1 MLAMLRSETGTH
13 GLLVGM
19 CLAVLPVPLL
29 LGAFCWL
36 DRVEPKP
43 WPNLGFAFAWGA
55 CAATMV
61 SMLANRSAARWL
73 EAGLPPGS
81 AQNAD
86 FWGTTL
92 VAPVV
97 EESAK
102 AGAICLLFLYR
113 RRTYGSLAD
122 GVVIA
127 GITATG
133 FAFTENILYLG
144 TAFDSDQNLGLSGL
158 FSSTAATFFVRGVMS
173 PFAHPLFTILTGIGV
188 GLAAST
194 SRHHKFRRAM
204 FPLLGLLL
212 AMTLHGIWNS
222 AASMSGLG
230 FFLVYALVM
239 FPLFALA
246 VTLGVRVRQH
256 ELQVV
261 RDYLPAYVAEGW
273 LTAEEPEALSSM
285 RTRRKARALAAR
297 DHGPGGARAVRR
309 YESYA
314 TTLAFL
320 RAHAEQG
327 TPRRDHESR
336 EQELLETMWTLS
348 PEAQPA
354 LAEAFSL
361 VELPY
366 EDRDQDDPSDYI
378 PAPPRPDVPHPT
390 LP

>member
-13 GLLVGM
+13 GLLVGIS
-19 CLAVLPVPLL
+19 LAVLPVPILL
-29 LGAFCWL
+29 AAFRWL

-43 WPNLGFAFAWGA
+43 WPNLAFAFAWGA
-55 CAATMV
+55 CAATTV
-61 SMLANRSAARWL
+61 AMLANRFAARWL
-73 EAGLPPGS
+73 ETGLPPDS

-86 FWGTTL
+86 LWGAAF
-92 VAPVV
+92 VAPIV

-144 TAFDSDQNLGLSGL
+144 TAFDSDQSLGLSGL

-188 GLAAST
+188 GLAASAP
-194 SRHHKFRRAM
+194 RHCKVRRVV
-204 FPLLGLLL
+204 FPLAGLVL
-212 AMTLHGIWNS
+212 AMILHGVWNS

-239 FPLFALA
+239 FPLFAGA
-246 VTLGVRVRQH
+246 VALGVRVRQH
-256 ELQVV
+256 ELRVV
-261 RDYLPAYVAEGW
+261 RDHLPAYVPEGW
-273 LTAEEPEALSSM
+273 LTAEEPEALASM
-285 RTRRKARALAAR
+285 RTRRKARALATR
-297 DHGPGGARAVRR
+297 DHGPGGARAVRE

-320 RAHAEQG
+320 RARAEQG
-327 TPRRDHESR
+327 APRRDHEAR
-336 EQELLETMWTLS
+336 ERELLESMWTLS

-354 LAEAFSL
+354 LLEALSLCDADTHDWNDAAFAPSTAEDFG
-361 VELPY
+361 
-366 EDRDQDDPSDYI
+366 
-378 PAPPRPDVPHPT
+378 PAR
-390 LP
+390 